1 MAFKSV
7 KGKKGAKSKN
17 GKGVEKDAL
26 KIKEKKDIEKTIT
39 IGGSQ
44 FDIALS
50 KRMYVLLITVGIS
63 LVLLTLGY
71 LVSGGREFVGVLANL
86 ILLCTFIIAVP
97 QFLFTYR
104 QFKSVKEMEERFPAL
119 LRDIIESLTAGLP
132 LHQAMINVSKMDY
145 GKLTPEVKRA
155 ANQITWGVPVTR
167 VLNQMADRLKSS
179 KRLYTSIKLINESYT
194 SGGDVISILDTV
206 ANNSNLLEDAEKERK
221 ALLNQYV
228 LLMYAICIMFIII
241 VVAISR
247 LIMPIFEST
256 AGGSEEAGEFLGL
269 GNPCDTCSMVECIP
283 CGLYEATSYYL
294 FSIESDNIASYY
306 VSLFFY
312 MSVVQAIFSG
322 LVAGQIGENS
332 VTAGVKHSLIMVSIT
347 MGTFYFM
354 IYFKVL
360 AF

>member
-1 MAFKSV
+1 MAFKDMW
-7 KGKKGAKSKN
+7 GKKGIKKAKDIKSK
-17 GKGVEKDAL
+17 EKPMR
-26 KIKEKKDIEKTIT
+26 IREKKDIERTIS

-44 FDIALS
+44 FNIAIS
-50 KRMYVLLITVGIS
+50 KRVYILLITVAIS
-63 LVLLTLGY
+63 LLLLAVGY
-71 LVSGGREFVGVLANL
+71 LVSGGAEFVGVLANL

-97 QFLFTYR
+97 QFMLTYR
-104 QFKSVKEMEERFPAL
+104 EFKGIKEMEERFPAL

-132 LHQAMINVSKMDY
+132 LHQAIINVSKMDY
-145 GKLTPEVKRA
+145 GKLTPEVRRV
-155 ANQITWGVPVTR
+155 ANQITWGIPVTR
-167 VLNQMADRLKSS
+167 VLNQMAERVKRS

-256 AGGSEEAGEFLGL
+256 ASGSEEAGEFLGL
-269 GNPCDTCSMVECIP
+269 GNPCDTCTMVECIP

-294 FSIESDNIASYY
+294 FSIEPDNIASYY